1 MSRGSYKGYQSTNF
15 YIKHNGVHRF
25 HQGYKGYIRLWDFG
39 SLITLY
45 NLVAFDNRKC
55 FSKEISR
62 IITFTVQKG
71 VLGRYII

>member
-1 MSRGSYKGYQSTNF
+1 MSRGS
-15 YIKHNGVHRF
+15 
-25 HQGYKGYIRLWDFG
+25 YKGYIRLWDFG